1 MIQAYRDG
9 KDLYAL
15 MASKIY
21 NKSYEDCKEF
31 HPDGTLNKEGKARRS
46 ATKAVLLG

>member
-1 MIQAYRDG
+1 MKQAYIDG

-21 NKSYEDCKEF
+21 KKPYEECKEF
-31 HPDGTLNKEGKARRS
+31 YPDGTLNKEGKARRS